1 MNTEDRELLEL
12 AAKAAGLQGFEWV
25 SDPFFE
31 GLERRNFED
40 DGSELQS
47 QTWNPLANDGDAF
60 RLMVKLRMELS
71 LIDDVAW
78 AMATEAEGGGGC
90 ACYSKDKPEHATRRA
105 ITRAAA
111 EIGRRMA

>member
-1 MNTEDRELLEL
+1 MSESDRELLEL
-12 AAKAAGLQGFEWV
+12 AAKAVGLQGFEWV

-60 RLMVKLRMELS
+60 RLMVALLAESMIDVLRLEF
-71 LIDDVAW
+71 
-78 AMATEAEGGGGC
+78 GGGGTQDPLPD
-90 ACYSKDKPEHATRRA
+90 ARLA